1 LSDRK
6 RVTIARHL
14 LPAGGDLLAEKYDTV
29 SGGLSSG
36 RDDVLRMV
44 EGTDAIVAD
53 PTVVVDE
60 ALLRAAGPGLRIVA
74 NFAVGFDN
82 IDLDACRAAGV
93 VVTNTPDVL
102 TNATAELAVGLTLAA
117 ARRTSE
123 AERRMRAGEWKGWDP
138 SDYLGLEL
146 SGATIGIVG
155 MGRIGQRYGELMQGF
170 GGEFLYVSREP
181 KELAEVRLGARRV
194 ELDALLEESDVISL
208 HLPATAETR
217 HLIDSNALARMKST
231 AVLVNTGR
239 GAVIDSDALADAL
252 EAGTIGAAGLD
263 VYENEPA
270 VPERLLEAPRTAL
283 TPHIGSATVTARD
296 DMARLV
302 AANVIAVLEGE
313 QPLTPVGTV

>member
-1 LSDRK
+1 MSDRK